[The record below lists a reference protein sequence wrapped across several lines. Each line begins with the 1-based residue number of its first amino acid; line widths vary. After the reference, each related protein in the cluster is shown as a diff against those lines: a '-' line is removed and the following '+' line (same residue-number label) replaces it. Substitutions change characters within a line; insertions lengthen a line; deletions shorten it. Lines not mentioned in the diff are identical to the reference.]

1 MCRPRKYTPETLEK
15 KFDEY
20 KEAQKDHVKRVYNN
34 RTKTI
39 DEVNYDKPITLAG
52 FCSFARIH
60 RDTLNSYKNEH
71 EEFSDVIKMIYQDC
85 EADLIEKS
93 LLYEYS
99 APMTQ
104 HILNNAHGY
113 TTKQEVKAENT
124 NLNTDLTN
132 LSAEERQK
140 RIDELINKRNS

>member
-1 MCRPRKYTPETLEK
+1 MCRPKQYTPKQLEK
-15 KFDEY
+15 KFEEY
-20 KEAQKDHVKRVYNN
+20 KKAQQDHKKRVYNN

-39 DEVNYDKPITLAG
+39 EEICYDKPLTLAS
-52 FCSFARIH
+52 FCSFAKIH

-99 APMTQ
+99 APMAQ

-113 TTKQEVKAENT
+113 SNKQEVESHNT
-124 NLNTDLTN
+124 NENYNCDLTIEEIDKKI
-132 LSAEERQK
+132 AELESK
-140 RIDELINKRNS
+140 K